1 MPTFNGGQYVGL
13 KAELEGEKYVQIR
26 QYSLSAQSDPAYLR
40 ITTKAELSGR
50 VSNYLHGCEKG
61 TT

>member
-40 ITTKAELSGR
+40 ITTKA
-50 VSNYLHGCEKG
+50 
-61 TT
+61 